1 MMTRE
6 AEFAKEEMKVEL
18 IEELPSDALE
28 ISEDDKCLLLNG
40 LVEAEDAGDDVDVG
54 GGDDDEIDELM
65 DHDDE
70 GGHDEHEEDE
80 ESDVKKEEEKG
91 SQKQQLEKCIF
102 WRDFDPEMG
111 VFGEKW
117 PRNALKTRKTSSFCG
132 FHTSEVSILAWENHP
147 CAVLLPKSA
156 ATTGKMQFL
165 EEFWDPD
172 TWKSLRNGD
181 FWLKMLS
188 DDFHC

>member
-1 MMTRE
+1 MHRNFCREIVKIFKPNLLSNISSSICGFILQEHALRALICFSDKKHIYRMMTRE

-111 VFGEKW
+111 VFGEK
-117 PRNALKTRKTSSFCG
+117 
-132 FHTSEVSILAWENHP
+132 
-147 CAVLLPKSA
+147 
-156 ATTGKMQFL
+156 
-165 EEFWDPD
+165 
-172 TWKSLRNGD
+172 
-181 FWLKMLS
+181 
-188 DDFHC
+188 